1 MSLSPSPK
9 RHAAAGHD
17 SPGAKFEFQHFLRHF
32 QKRDEAERAPR
43 RPRGVSQWWFWTW
56 NTWGKLKP
64 INDDTLGVF
73 SHFRTPSKIYGE
85 SWEKNMKWTNKSFDL
100 GLALCSR
107 AMNPPFQPID
117 KPVFFGQPNLFGG
130 PCWFASGSI
139 NQPRFANMVMTW
151 MPGSKLF
158 FRTADLWDITA
169 VGLIRNIFRNMFSM
183 WVRKQGLRLRREFTP
198 DSDQILKTFA
208 TDKHHSPLGSASQ

>member
-117 KPVFFGQPNLFGG
+117 KPVFFLDNPTCLE
-130 PCWFASGSI
+130 A
-139 NQPRFANMVMTW
+139 
-151 MPGSKLF
+151 L
-158 FRTADLWDITA
+158 
-169 VGLIRNIFRNMFSM
+169 VGLLQGVSTSHGLLTWWWLGCLAPNFSL
-183 WVRKQGLRLRREFTP
+183 GLLICGTSQP
-198 DSDQILKTFA
+198 WDSSKTFSE
-208 TDKHHSPLGSASQ
+208 TCSRCESESKGCDSVVNLHQIVIRS